1 LLTVDGKAKQ
11 ETAELLQRLIQIQSF
26 NPPGNENKIA
36 AFIKVFLAQNGIDTM
51 LVPLQ
56 EGRSSAWHGSREGS

>member
-11 ETAELLQRLIQIQSF
+11 ETAELLQRLIQIQSV
-26 NPPGNENKIA
+26 NPPGNENKI
-36 AFIKVFLAQNGIDTM
+36 AFIKVFLAQNGIDTT